1 MIPGNTSSQGKYV
14 DPPTSVSASIS
25 GTTATVSFTLP
36 AYDGKGNATY
46 SVASTP
52 GGLTASGASSPLIVT
67 SLAYST
73 SYTFIVTAISTYG
86 ISTASIASSA
96 VSTGSAP
103 VTPPVTPAPV
113 TPAPVTPA
121 VVCPVGSGPTGGYC
135 YYNCGTGSL
144 SCACGPGAPSG
155 YVSPQGTADCY
166 YAYP

>member
-1 MIPGNTSSQGKYV
+1 VIPGNTSSQGKYV

-36 AYDGKGNATY
+36 VNDGKGTATY
-46 SVASTP
+46 SVASSP
-52 GGLTASGASSPLIVT
+52 GGLTASGSGSPLTVT
-67 SLAYST
+67 GLSYST
-73 SYTFIVTAISTYG
+73 SYTFIVTAISGYG
-86 ISTASIASSA
+86 ISTASSASSA

-113 TPAPVTPA
+113 TPAPVVPA
-121 VVCPVGSGPTGGYC
+121 VVCPNGHSYNGGYC

-144 SCACGPGAPSG
+144 SCACGPGTPSG